1 LYLDTSLGS
10 LVEIYILTKKY
21 ADAESMIQR
30 LMKLPMEA
38 RKDSLRQ
45 NDLHLA
51 WLKHAQGNSKEA
63 EALYRELIEYYKKE
77 FPNGRLLILTL
88 VELNLN

>member
-1 LYLDTSLGS
+1 MNNFYLDTSLGS

-21 ADAESMIQR
+21 ADAESMIQS

-45 NDLHLA
+45 NDLRLA

-77 FPNGRLLILTL
+77 FQALIAHQLAHI
-88 VELNLN
+88 

>member
-1 LYLDTSLGS
+1 
-10 LVEIYILTKKY
+10 
-21 ADAESMIQR
+21 MIQR

-38 RKDSLRQ
+38 RKNSLRQ
-45 NDLHLA
+45 NDLRLA

-77 FPNGRLLILTL
+77 FKALIAHQLARI
-88 VELNLN
+88 